1 MEKTMILTFNHKL
14 RIAEHFNAGEFA
26 QPDET
31 AIMVDKELIKILEK
45 VRKHFGRPVY
55 VTSGNRNKAHNLKA
69 GGEPDSM
76 HLLGIAADFKVMGIP
91 AKEVYNYIDSQ
102 YPYTLGLGLYPSWV
116 HMDTR
121 FAKARW
127 EGK

>member
-1 MEKTMILTFNHKL
+1 MEKTMLLTFNRKL

-26 QPDET
+26 EPDET
-31 AIMVDKELIKILEK
+31 AIIIDKELVKILEQ

-55 VTSGNRNKAHNLKA
+55 VTSGNRNKAHNLKI

-76 HLLGIAADFKVMGIP
+76 HLLGIAADIKVMGIT
-91 AKEVYNYIDSQ
+91 AKEVYNYINSQ
-102 YPYTLGLGLYPSWV
+102 YPYTLGLGLYSSWV
-116 HMDTR
+116 HVDTR

-127 EGK
+127 EG